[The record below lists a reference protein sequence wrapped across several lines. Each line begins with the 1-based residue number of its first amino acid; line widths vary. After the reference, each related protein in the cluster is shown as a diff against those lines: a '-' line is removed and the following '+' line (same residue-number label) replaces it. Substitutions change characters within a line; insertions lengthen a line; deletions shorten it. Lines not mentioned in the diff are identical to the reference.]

1 MKKLYLTGLLVLLS
15 LVAMAQGGTDV
26 YLSPFD
32 FPMVFSGNYGEI
44 RANHFHGGLDIKTQ
58 GTTGKPIR
66 AQANGYI
73 SRIRVN
79 TGSGY
84 VLNVTYD
91 NGYYLIYRHLS
102 KFTPAIDERVK
113 QIQYEQE
120 QWEVDIIPETD
131 EYLVKAGDIIAYS
144 GNTGY
149 SFGPHLHLDAVEVKT
164 DEFVDPLPFF
174 RQVVKDHIAPE
185 AEGFMVSPVRGKG
198 VVDGQTKIKTYA
210 INAKTPLKPI
220 TAWGL
225 IGVGLKAY
233 DHMETVSNRYGVK
246 FLVLEVDG
254 EEVFRSEVSRF
265 AESEHRYINSWT
277 AGQYMKSFI
286 EPGNKL
292 RMLKASNGNRGLL
305 TIDEERP
312 YHLVYTLSDGLGN
325 TSKAEFTIIGKQQDI
340 SEASDE
346 NQIIF
351 HWDEVNILQQP
362 GIDMV
367 VPRGRL
373 YDDLYLDYKVSKNS
387 QDVAFTYQLSEQTI
401 ALHDYADIS
410 LGLTQ
415 VPVEDMGKYYV
426 AGIDSKGKRYS
437 LGGKYEDGYMKAKVR
452 EIGTFTIGV
461 DTIPPVVKPLN
472 PQQWGRNG
480 VVTLQVKD
488 EHTDISSYRGM
499 IDGQYALFGKYN
511 SVNNHIV
518 CYLDPDH
525 VQKGRK
531 HELVFTATDDCGNE
545 VTEIY
550 NFTW

>member
-1 MKKLYLTGLLVLLS
+1 MNCRRYCMKKLYLTGLLVLLS
-15 LVAMAQGGTDV
+15 LVTMAQGGTDV

-120 QWEVDIIPETD
+120 QWEVDIIPETS

-185 AEGFMVSPVRGKG
+185 VEGFMVSPVRGKG

-220 TAWGL
+220 TAWGI

-312 YHLVYTLSDGLGN
+312 YHLVYTLS
-325 TSKAEFTIIGKQQDI
+325 
-340 SEASDE
+340 
-346 NQIIF
+346 
-351 HWDEVNILQQP
+351 
-362 GIDMV
+362 
-367 VPRGRL
+367 
-373 YDDLYLDYKVSKNS
+373 
-387 QDVAFTYQLSEQTI
+387 
-401 ALHDYADIS
+401 
-410 LGLTQ
+410 
-415 VPVEDMGKYYV
+415 
-426 AGIDSKGKRYS
+426 
-437 LGGKYEDGYMKAKVR
+437 
-452 EIGTFTIGV
+452 
-461 DTIPPVVKPLN
+461 
-472 PQQWGRNG
+472 
-480 VVTLQVKD
+480 
-488 EHTDISSYRGM
+488 SSTM
-499 IDGQYALFGKYN
+499 
-511 SVNNHIV
+511 
-518 CYLDPDH
+518 
-525 VQKGRK
+525 
-531 HELVFTATDDCGNE
+531 
-545 VTEIY
+545 
-550 NFTW
+550 W